1 VVLSYQRLVCAS
13 MCVCVLCR
21 SVHVHEPVFVR
32 VDLVS
37 TFSLCQRPVTL
48 GIPHSACPRAY
59 IGKAK
64 SSYYDTNQKKTI
76 EYEYDRWERNPASCG
91 KTTECPAAISSITNT
106 VFSAMKT
113 GFAVRV

>member
-59 IGKAK
+59 IGTENR
-64 SSYYDTNQKKTI
+64 SYYDTNQKKTI

-91 KTTECPAAISSITNT
+91 KTTECPAAISSINDT

>member
-1 VVLSYQRLVCAS
+1 MTRESEDDVCDVQAVYETS
-13 MCVCVLCR
+13 HGWL
-21 SVHVHEPVFVR
+21 

-37 TFSLCQRPVTL
+37 TCSVCQRPVTL

-64 SSYYDTNQKKTI
+64 SSYYSTDQKKTI

-91 KTTECPAAISSITNT
+91 KDTECPAAINSITNT